1 MPTSTK
7 LGLTEKDSP
16 GWNVTL
22 DGAIATGVV
31 DGAVGGDEEHAA
43 RPRPRT
49 DGVKSR
55 IMIVPF
61 CDRSD
66 DLELDLTFSL
76 YAKKMDILY
85 LRRTVASVLLGGP
98 LTSSCG
104 YKRRS
109 S

>member
-1 MPTSTK
+1 MPKSTK

-31 DGAVGGDEEHAA
+31 DGGDEEHAA

-66 DLELDLTFSL
+66 DLELDLTFSP
-76 YAKKMDILY
+76 YAKKMDILH

-98 LTSSCG
+98 LTSSYG
-104 YKRRS
+104 YKRRRR
-109 S
+109 